1 MKLIQRISI
10 LFMLLSYNINFAQE
24 FNGYKYILIPNL
36 DYGAKGKDIY
46 GTGSELVSY
55 FQTKGYEVIF
65 GWEEEL
71 LPSELKFN
79 RCLGLY
85 VSFSHRPN
93 PYEVTL
99 DFGNCKRE
107 KFKELK
113 GKGGNYKKA
122 LEIIFNE
129 LDKKGVYS
137 FNKNLTPTIEYPIV
151 ENININETQ
160 LKVYFDST
168 KLDPIEGIYKTYK
181 SDSHYKLGIVKV
193 GDKFKAIIIESDYV
207 QWKKGDVKAVF
218 ESTAAE
224 GVFSTK
230 WYRGDKTSKETFET
244 FANLEGGLINVE
256 FENPNRENDDIKLLK
271 LYPKN

>member
-1 MKLIQRISI
+1 
-10 LFMLLSYNINFAQE
+10 MLLSYNINFAQE

-46 GTGSELVSY
+46 GIGSGLVSY
-55 FQTKGYEVIF
+55 FETKGYEVIF

-79 RCLGLY
+79 VCLGLY
-85 VSFSHRPN
+85 VSFSHL
-93 PYEVTL
+93 PYPHEVTL
-99 DFGNCKRE
+99 DFGNCTGE
-107 KFKELK
+107 KFKDLK

-122 LEIIFNE
+122 LEKIFNE

-151 ENININETQ
+151 ENINKDETQ

-181 SDSHYKLGIVKV
+181 SGSHYKLGIVKV

-230 WYRGDKTSKETFET
+230 WYMGDKTSKET